1 MATKK
6 TSVNQTNTTEKM
18 SSYSKI
24 TERLNN
30 IVSTYSGLPM
40 SSIYSAFDRAVS
52 SSWNNLP
59 SVQNSRVKSI
69 SPLPANITK
78 EELGEFLRNPQNSE
92 LSLQQVSEGLKWTA
106 YPFYKIIKSYQD
118 IPTYKNYIIPKY
130 LDENTLESE
139 SFKREFRLVEKIRE
153 NFNIPEIGHKVV
165 GQALTQGKVFYIM
178 RSDIDKS
185 HNKVNTIFFQELP
198 KAWSTIIG
206 YNNISKYTISFNMMY
221 FMQQGTDYRQ
231 FGDLFVPYI
240 NDFYNWWENKKAKRK
255 EKYVYASYN
264 NEKIEG
270 QRDVWEQNGTWFYY
284 VSLPIDRVW
293 TFEID
298 DTTPIVASPLSGL
311 LQTFSQQA
319 DYEAAQLSLILNPLI
334 KIFTGEIPYYQ
345 SNNAKDDDGFR
356 LSLGMMKYFVNLFYE
371 LMRANQTA
379 GAGLYAAP
387 LENIKSHDFQ
397 EAAGAND
404 INQKFSIYS
413 GSKSGTNGIIP
424 LTERPTE
431 ESVKASQK
439 LESKYPQC
447 IYRTLEKMLDNLL
460 DNLNLNYSWKTH
472 VFGDI
477 YSDELTRSNALKQLD
492 KGDIASWFVLCAL
505 DNISL
510 LDKLVMS
517 KLVKL
522 SGLLELQIPP
532 QTAYTQSSKSQQK
545 SDTGGAPSKDK
556 TQVEETKIEKQVEV
570 TEE

>member
-6 TSVNQTNTTEKM
+6 TSVNKTNTTEKM
-18 SSYSKI
+18 SSYYKI

-231 FGDLFVPYI
+231 FGDLFAPYI
-240 NDFYNWWENKKAKRK
+240 NDFCNWWENKKAKRK
-255 EKYVYASYN
+255 EKYVYAS
-264 NEKIEG
+264 
-270 QRDVWEQNGTWFYY
+270 
-284 VSLPIDRVW
+284 
-293 TFEID
+293 
-298 DTTPIVASPLSGL
+298 
-311 LQTFSQQA
+311 
-319 DYEAAQLSLILNPLI
+319 
-334 KIFTGEIPYYQ
+334 
-345 SNNAKDDDGFR
+345 
-356 LSLGMMKYFVNLFYE
+356 
-371 LMRANQTA
+371 
-379 GAGLYAAP
+379 
-387 LENIKSHDFQ
+387 
-397 EAAGAND
+397 
-404 INQKFSIYS
+404 
-413 GSKSGTNGIIP
+413 
-424 LTERPTE
+424 
-431 ESVKASQK
+431 
-439 LESKYPQC
+439 
-447 IYRTLEKMLDNLL
+447 
-460 DNLNLNYSWKTH
+460 
-472 VFGDI
+472 
-477 YSDELTRSNALKQLD
+477 
-492 KGDIASWFVLCAL
+492 
-505 DNISL
+505 
-510 LDKLVMS
+510 
-517 KLVKL
+517 
-522 SGLLELQIPP
+522 
-532 QTAYTQSSKSQQK
+532 
-545 SDTGGAPSKDK
+545 
-556 TQVEETKIEKQVEV
+556 
-570 TEE
+570 

>member
-6 TSVNQTNTTEKM
+6 TSVNKTNTTEKM
-18 SSYSKI
+18 SSYYKI

-231 FGDLFVPYI
+231 FGDLFAPYI
-240 NDFYNWWENKKAKRK
+240 NDFCNWWENKKAKRK

-356 LSLGMMKYFVNLFYE
+356 LSLGMMKYFVNL
-371 LMRANQTA
+371 
-379 GAGLYAAP
+379 
-387 LENIKSHDFQ
+387 
-397 EAAGAND
+397 
-404 INQKFSIYS
+404 
-413 GSKSGTNGIIP
+413 
-424 LTERPTE
+424 
-431 ESVKASQK
+431 
-439 LESKYPQC
+439 
-447 IYRTLEKMLDNLL
+447 
-460 DNLNLNYSWKTH
+460 
-472 VFGDI
+472 
-477 YSDELTRSNALKQLD
+477 
-492 KGDIASWFVLCAL
+492 
-505 DNISL
+505 
-510 LDKLVMS
+510 
-517 KLVKL
+517 
-522 SGLLELQIPP
+522 
-532 QTAYTQSSKSQQK
+532 
-545 SDTGGAPSKDK
+545 
-556 TQVEETKIEKQVEV
+556 
-570 TEE
+570 